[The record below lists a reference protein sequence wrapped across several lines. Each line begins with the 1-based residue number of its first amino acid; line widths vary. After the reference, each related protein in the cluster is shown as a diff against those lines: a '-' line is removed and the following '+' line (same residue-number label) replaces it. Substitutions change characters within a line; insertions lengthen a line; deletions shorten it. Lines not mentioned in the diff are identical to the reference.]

1 MEKPMK
7 LTSRL
12 AVLSYTALW
21 SIANAQTPADPA
33 ASSAPASDERA
44 ASRPSIA
51 LSPADIMLTVRCRPG
66 QGTTQALSIANNTAS
81 DITFHVVTQ
90 DVVVR
95 EGKRSLSPAGQI
107 ANGIAANSVAWPAS
121 LLVKAGGQGIVQ
133 VTFTLPL
140 ETRQRAVVTQFRAVL
155 APSGTAT
162 SGVGVALGSLIT
174 FSVSGDYK
182 VEIGPVQAQN
192 SAASVI
198 LSEELR
204 NSGTEP
210 VVPKGVIVILN
221 ESGKRVAKASFPPLR
236 ILPGE
241 QLTVA
246 ATNPAPLA
254 PGHYHTLSSFE
265 FERKVL
271 TSAGEFTVPE

>member
-1 MEKPMK
+1 MK
-7 LTSRL
+7 LTPKL
-12 AVLSYTALW
+12 AVLSYTALC
-21 SIANAQTPADPA
+21 SIASAQAPAEPA

-44 ASRPSIA
+44 VSRPFIA
-51 LSPADIMLTVRCRPG
+51 LFPAEILIMVRCRPG
-66 QGTTQALSIANNTAS
+66 QGTTESLSVANNTAS
-81 DITFHVVTQ
+81 DITFHVVSQ

-107 ANGIAANSVAWPAS
+107 ANGIAANSVAWPAL
-121 LLVKAGGQGIVQ
+121 LLVKAGQQGTVQ

-140 ETRQRAVVTQFRAVL
+140 ETKQRAVVTQLRAVL
-155 APSGTAT
+155 APSGTGA
-162 SGVGVALGSLIT
+162 SGVGVTLGTLIT
-174 FSVSGDYK
+174 FSVSGDYQ
-182 VEIGPVQAQN
+182 VEIGPVQAQT
-192 SAASVI
+192 SAANLI

-210 VVPKGVIVILN
+210 VAPKGVIVIFN

-236 ILPGE
+236 LLPGE
-241 QLTVA
+241 QLPFA
-246 ATNPAPLA
+246 ATNPATLA